1 MAHDLPALP
10 YAFDALEPH
19 VDARTMEI
27 HHGKH
32 HAAYVNNLNAALES
46 HPELQMKTAAELV
59 ADLTAVPEA
68 IRMAVR
74 NNAGGHYNHGLFW
87 KWMTPKGGGSPS
99 AALAKAI
106 NDAFGD
112 LAAFKDAL
120 AKAAMGRFG
129 SGWAWLVVD
138 GGGALKI
145 VSTPNQDTPLA
156 DKQKPVLGL
165 DVWEHAYSLKYQ
177 NRRADYI
184 AAWWNVLNWAE
195 VDTLFGQ
202 AKG

>member
-1 MAHDLPALP
+1 
-10 YAFDALEPH
+10 
-19 VDARTMEI
+19 
-27 HHGKH
+27 
-32 HAAYVNNLNAALES
+32 
-46 HPELQMKTAAELV
+46 
-59 ADLTAVPEA
+59 
-68 IRMAVR
+68 MAVR

-106 NDAFGD
+106 SDAFGD
-112 LAAFKDAL
+112 LAAFKDAV

-165 DVWEHAYSLKYQ
+165 DVWEHAYYLKYQ

-184 AAWWNVLNWAE
+184 TAWWNVVNWAE